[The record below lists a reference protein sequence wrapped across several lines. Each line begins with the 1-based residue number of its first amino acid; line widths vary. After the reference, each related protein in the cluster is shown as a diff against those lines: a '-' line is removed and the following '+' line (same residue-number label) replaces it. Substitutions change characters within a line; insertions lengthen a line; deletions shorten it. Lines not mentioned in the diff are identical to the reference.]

1 MMIVYL
7 IGGSNSV
14 LPNGL
19 KVGLEEELNN
29 LYENNFTLYNK
40 SLWGAS
46 SLRHINQLMTDIDII
61 KKSDI
66 IITESNINDTH
77 RFQVSRYNVSLDK
90 IFKEISLYYEL
101 LSSFN
106 KKVLVIITNY
116 INTEKTKSLV
126 ISNIH
131 RYFIDKYGFSYIDI
145 YQYYHIN
152 LSRFADLYYTKD
164 SKWFI
169 NNFSNDKNH
178 ELGEIM
184 RGVGRSI
191 VKNLSLIKNS
201 KIIYSKPSSYELS
214 ILNASNMNS
223 SFVENN
229 VCYSYA
235 WNTYNESLIN
245 ITNKGVRLYTNNKD
259 KSICYRVL
267 GIQTFCKPK
276 ENLKINENMDG
287 FYSSYVIKTDSYE
300 VKKCVVGGG
309 IVKFSRLG
317 VEYEHIL
324 VDAYCSQFVD
334 IYDNINDIPLTERS
348 FHEIPSNKAF
358 RNTKNYE
365 LFVHSVLLC
374 RHFDDI
380 YVENNILE
388 SCSIYQ
394 STHLTT
400 LNLNDKILVDLSLL
414 IDIFNGNWIKIS
426 LIGNLF
432 NKLKSEKKNIED
444 LFNKVKSEK
453 DQLECMCKK
462 VQLNNIYYQKQIL
475 SLQEKEIDKNIINY
489 SKKDLKMLC
498 NPYKYFL
505 DSKNILLKIFC
516 IFFIRKKNIS
526 INTKQ
531 KNNFINFI
539 ISIDK
544 LSNKPLKKRLVLF
557 LILLFRLI

>member
-1 MMIVYL
+1 M
-7 IGGSNSV
+7 
-14 LPNGL
+14 
-19 KVGLEEELNN
+19 
-29 LYENNFTLYNK
+29 
-40 SLWGAS
+40 
-46 SLRHINQLMTDIDII
+46 
-61 KKSDI
+61 
-66 IITESNINDTH
+66 
-77 RFQVSRYNVSLDK
+77 
-90 IFKEISLYYEL
+90 
-101 LSSFN
+101 
-106 KKVLVIITNY
+106 
-116 INTEKTKSLV
+116 
-126 ISNIH
+126 
-131 RYFIDKYGFSYIDI
+131 
-145 YQYYHIN
+145 
-152 LSRFADLYYTKD
+152 
-164 SKWFI
+164 
-169 NNFSNDKNH
+169 
-178 ELGEIM
+178 
-184 RGVGRSI
+184 
-191 VKNLSLIKNS
+191 
-201 KIIYSKPSSYELS
+201 
-214 ILNASNMNS
+214 
-223 SFVENN
+223 
-229 VCYSYA
+229 
-235 WNTYNESLIN
+235 
-245 ITNKGVRLYTNNKD
+245 
-259 KSICYRVL
+259 
-267 GIQTFCKPK
+267 
-276 ENLKINENMDG
+276 
-287 FYSSYVIKTDSYE
+287 
-300 VKKCVVGGG
+300 
-309 IVKFSRLG
+309 
-317 VEYEHIL
+317 
-324 VDAYCSQFVD
+324 
-334 IYDNINDIPLTERS
+334 
-348 FHEIPSNKAF
+348 
-358 RNTKNYE
+358 
-365 LFVHSVLLC
+365 C

-526 INTKQ
+526 MNTKQ

>member
-300 VKKCVVGGG
+300 VKKCVVGG
-309 IVKFSRLG
+309 
-317 VEYEHIL
+317 
-324 VDAYCSQFVD
+324 DC
-334 IYDNINDIPLTERS
+334 
-348 FHEIPSNKAF
+348 
-358 RNTKNYE
+358 
-365 LFVHSVLLC
+365 
-374 RHFDDI
+374 
-380 YVENNILE
+380 
-388 SCSIYQ
+388 
-394 STHLTT
+394 
-400 LNLNDKILVDLSLL
+400 KI
-414 IDIFNGNWIKIS
+414 
-426 LIGNLF
+426 
-432 NKLKSEKKNIED
+432 
-444 LFNKVKSEK
+444 
-453 DQLECMCKK
+453 
-462 VQLNNIYYQKQIL
+462 
-475 SLQEKEIDKNIINY
+475 
-489 SKKDLKMLC
+489 
-498 NPYKYFL
+498 
-505 DSKNILLKIFC
+505 
-516 IFFIRKKNIS
+516 
-526 INTKQ
+526 
-531 KNNFINFI
+531 
-539 ISIDK
+539 
-544 LSNKPLKKRLVLF
+544 
-557 LILLFRLI
+557 

>member
-1 MMIVYL
+1 MIVYL

>member
-1 MMIVYL
+1 MCS
-7 IGGSNSV
+7 G
-14 LPNGL
+14 
-19 KVGLEEELNN
+19 
-29 LYENNFTLYNK
+29 
-40 SLWGAS
+40 
-46 SLRHINQLMTDIDII
+46 
-61 KKSDI
+61 
-66 IITESNINDTH
+66 
-77 RFQVSRYNVSLDK
+77 
-90 IFKEISLYYEL
+90 
-101 LSSFN
+101 
-106 KKVLVIITNY
+106 
-116 INTEKTKSLV
+116 
-126 ISNIH
+126 
-131 RYFIDKYGFSYIDI
+131 
-145 YQYYHIN
+145 
-152 LSRFADLYYTKD
+152 
-164 SKWFI
+164 
-169 NNFSNDKNH
+169 
-178 ELGEIM
+178 
-184 RGVGRSI
+184 
-191 VKNLSLIKNS
+191 
-201 KIIYSKPSSYELS
+201 
-214 ILNASNMNS
+214 
-223 SFVENN
+223 
-229 VCYSYA
+229 
-235 WNTYNESLIN
+235 
-245 ITNKGVRLYTNNKD
+245 
-259 KSICYRVL
+259 
-267 GIQTFCKPK
+267 
-276 ENLKINENMDG
+276 
-287 FYSSYVIKTDSYE
+287 
-300 VKKCVVGGG
+300 GGG

-526 INTKQ
+526 T
-531 KNNFINFI
+531 
-539 ISIDK
+539 
-544 LSNKPLKKRLVLF
+544 
-557 LILLFRLI
+557 